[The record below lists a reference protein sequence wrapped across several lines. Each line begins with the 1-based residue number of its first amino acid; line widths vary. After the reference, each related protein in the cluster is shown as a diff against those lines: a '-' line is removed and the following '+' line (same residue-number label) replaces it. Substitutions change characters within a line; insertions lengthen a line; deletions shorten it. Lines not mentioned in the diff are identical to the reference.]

1 MDLSGLSL
9 ARTLETD
16 STSKC
21 KSLIDMF
28 CEGCIGFC
36 NGKVAVFSADTE
48 MVEKMRQP
56 AVCGTTPANFGDT
69 TTTFDLWAIRRCRR
83 RAL

>member
-1 MDLSGLSL
+1 MFW
-9 ARTLETD
+9 
-16 STSKC
+16 
-21 KSLIDMF
+21 SLIR
-28 CEGCIGFC
+28 ILRASL
-36 NGKVAVFSADTE
+36 VQIDTE